1 MPSAQPVR
9 FFFLDA
15 LRGLSAFTVVMFH
28 FYINLVPFLQNPL
41 PSELC
46 LILKFFKYNVMI
58 FFVLSGFVIAYSLK
72 DTVITGSY
80 YVNFILR
87 RFIRLDPPY
96 WCLILLTLGMAF
108 ISQYLFK
115 ATTLHTVPSIPVLL
129 SHFFYL
135 QEFLEHENFILV
147 SWTLCYEVQFY
158 LYFVG
163 ILWLHQNWT
172 KKDFSKSLQSKTLLY
187 LLLFLPCLIPIG
199 QKYGLIPQ
207 IPGLFS
213 NLFYSFLSGV
223 VLCWKMEGKLKRE
236 FFWGYTLFLGFFCAL
251 PLNLEG
257 TYCFLIFLVIYA
269 VTKFNKLFW
278 TGGPILQYLG
288 RISYS
293 LYLIHYLV
301 GSRAQALM
309 LRILGFEL
317 SFWQGFVVFSLSIFF
332 SIVTAHIFYLFVE
345 RPCQKWS
352 QQFKN
357 PKEIIVANSLGV
369 Q

>member
-1 MPSAQPVR
+1 MLSAQPVR

-46 LILKFFKYNVMI
+46 TLLRFFKYNVMI

-72 DTVITGSY
+72 DAVVTGSY
-80 YVNFILR
+80 YVNFIFR

-96 WCLILLTLGMAF
+96 WCIILLTLGMAF
-108 ISQYLFK
+108 ISQYFFK
-115 ATTLHTVPSIPVLL
+115 ATSLNTIPSIPVLV

-135 QEFLEHENFILV
+135 QEFLEHEHFILV

-163 ILWLHQNWT
+163 ILWLHQSWT
-172 KKDFSKSLQSKTLLY
+172 KNVLSRTLQSQTFLS
-187 LLLFLPCLIPIG
+187 LLLFLPCLIPVG
-199 QKYGLIPQ
+199 QKYEMIPL

-223 VLCWKMEGKLKRE
+223 VICWKMEGKLNRGL
-236 FFWGYTLFLGFFCAL
+236 FWGYTLFLGFFCAL
-251 PLNLEG
+251 PLNMEG
-257 TYCFLIFLVIYA
+257 TYCFFIFLTIYA
-269 VTKFNKLFW
+269 LAKYNKLSW

-288 RISYS
+288 QISYS
-293 LYLIHYLV
+293 LYLIHFLV

-309 LRILGFEL
+309 LRILGLEL
-317 SFWQGFVVFSLSIFF
+317 SLWQGFVVFSLSILI
-332 SIVTAHIFYLFVE
+332 SIVAAHIFYLFVE
-345 RPCQKWS
+345 KPCLKWS
-352 QQFKN
+352 QQFKDR
-357 PKEIIVANSLGV
+357 KEIVAANSFGV